1 MVRKKG
7 NSGVGMGILD
17 ELKEDL
23 TSETVVDVKPEK
35 KKEARSKR
43 SFMLNETAIK
53 KLQFI
58 KLVNQDK
65 DLSGIVEEAINL
77 YFDANKAEIDNILK
91 DYNSL

>member
-1 MVRKKG
+1 MVKKKS
-7 NSGVGMGILD
+7 NSTIGLGILD

-23 TSETVVDVKPEK
+23 TSETIVENKPEK
-35 KKEARSKR
+35 KKEVRSKR

-53 KLQFI
+53 QLQFI
-58 KLVNQDK
+58 KLVNPDK

-77 YFDANKAEIDNILK
+77 YFINNKSEIDNILK